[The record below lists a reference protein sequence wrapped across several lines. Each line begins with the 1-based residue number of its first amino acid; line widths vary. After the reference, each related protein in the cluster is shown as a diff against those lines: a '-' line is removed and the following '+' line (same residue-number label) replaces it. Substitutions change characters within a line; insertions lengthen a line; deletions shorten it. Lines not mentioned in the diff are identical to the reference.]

1 MEEVNLLEYIFICP
15 YCKKKI
21 TAYNDDPSLD
31 YNQGSFEKQIN
42 FDYNKEIWYDSTKHN
57 NEQISLS
64 IDELIENTR
73 YELAGKNFSVGYI
86 FMLHDMT
93 FKHRGGSENFVADNI
108 DDMLEADSDNIEHGV
123 QGLSR
128 TIVYASIEVE

>member
-64 IDELIENTR
+64 IDELIEKLHN
-73 YELAGKNFSVGYI
+73 YDVPEMIVIDSKILNNGYSDW
-86 FMLHDMT
+86 FV
-93 FKHRGGSENFVADNI
+93 EN
-108 DDMLEADSDNIEHGV
+108 S
-123 QGLSR
+123 
-128 TIVYASIEVE
+128 